1 MNMFIILT
9 MVLFSYVYG
18 YIKIYQIYTLNICV
32 VYIDCDP
39 INLYRSLKD
48 TDWNNSSLPH
58 LSQFIVSMI
67 LPIPTLLPYQISLSF
82 LYLWCL
88 DHFKLLLCFL
98 IAPFQ
103 AYIKETQGTY
113 GTSGLSDLIISV
125 EKIEPNLKEKGMG
138 RTD

>member
-18 YIKIYQIYTLNICV
+18 YIKIYQIYTLNKCV

-58 LSQFIVSMI
+58 LS
-67 LPIPTLLPYQISLSF
+67 
-82 LYLWCL
+82 
-88 DHFKLLLCFL
+88 
-98 IAPFQ
+98 
-103 AYIKETQGTY
+103 
-113 GTSGLSDLIISV
+113 
-125 EKIEPNLKEKGMG
+125 
-138 RTD
+138 